1 MKDFICHEVSI
12 DPEEEFGKLETT
24 KTKSKR
30 NTEYQKLEDVS
41 RTKRIRLVHLTIL
54 GDPAAQFPKY

>member
-12 DPEEEFGKLETT
+12 DSEEEFGKLETT

-30 NTEYQKLEDVS
+30 NTEYQQLEDVS
-41 RTKRIRLVHLTIL
+41 RTKKLDLYI
-54 GDPAAQFPKY
+54 